1 MSGHNQGG
9 RFVVAELRRRWTLPE
24 KKAIVAESQ
33 TASTAISAVA
43 RKHGIAPAL
52 LFRWRRELGAALRRS
67 GAPASTARFVP
78 VCLPAPRVTAAA
90 AAAIA
95 SSGVIEIELVRSGTR
110 LRVDG
115 QVDAAA
121 LKRVL
126 DVLEGR

>member
-9 RFVVAELRRRWTLPE
+9 RFVVAEMRRRWTLPE

-33 TASTAISAVA
+33 TTSTAISAVA
-43 RKHGIAPAL
+43 RKNGIAPAL
-52 LFRWRRELGAALRRS
+52 LFRWRRELGAALRR
-67 GAPASTARFVP
+67 PAAARFVP
-78 VCLPAPRVTAAA
+78 VCLPAPVVAAA
-90 AAAIA
+90 APAVA
-95 SSGVIEIELVRSGTR
+95 SSGVIEIELVRSGMR

>member
-1 MSGHNQGG
+1 MSGHNHGG

-24 KKAIVAESQ
+24 KKAIVGESNV
-33 TASTAISAVA
+33 ASTSVSAVA

-52 LFRWRRELGAALRRS
+52 LFRWRRELGVGVRRAVEPPS
-67 GAPASTARFVP
+67 MARFVP
-78 VCLPAPRVTAAA
+78 VCLAAPVAAA
-90 AAAIA
+90 QSPA
-95 SSGVIEIELVRSGTR
+95 SCGIIEIELMRSGAR